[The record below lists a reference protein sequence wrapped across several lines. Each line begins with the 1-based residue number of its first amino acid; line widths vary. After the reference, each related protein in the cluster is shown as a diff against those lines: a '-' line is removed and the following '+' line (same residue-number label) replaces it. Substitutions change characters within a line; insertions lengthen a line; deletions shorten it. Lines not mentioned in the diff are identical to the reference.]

1 MGLFEKKECELCG
14 NKAGLL
20 TRSKIQGG
28 GYICGDCAARLSPN
42 LKKISQLSLDEVKEQ
57 IELKEENDRRFNEE
71 FNMTRVL
78 MIDDRHR
85 IMGVDE
91 GSCEFAILTD
101 KNPDIFRFD
110 QILNFNVDLS
120 TKPLSEEEKK
130 KTQGW
135 AGLLDMLLSDDFGS
149 RYPGLPRCPKNCKIV
164 GMYFEI
170 YLGDNDF
177 HAESMRIDLLP
188 NWSCSETEIDKA
200 YACAYEMSECIK
212 EMKNRS
218 ANPDNEGYQEEYGG
232 NEGNEADAGTY
243 DGGAGPSASPIEQVK
258 QLKELLDMGAL
269 TQEEFDKKKKE
280 LLGL

>member
-1 MGLFEKKECELCG
+1 
-14 NKAGLL
+14 
-20 TRSKIQGG
+20 
-28 GYICGDCAARLSPN
+28 
-42 LKKISQLSLDEVKEQ
+42 
-57 IELKEENDRRFNEE
+57 
-71 FNMTRVL
+71 
-78 MIDDRHR
+78 
-85 IMGVDE
+85 MGVDE

-120 TKPLSEEEKK
+120 TKPLSEDEKK

-188 NWSCSETEIDKA
+188 NWSCSETEIEKA
-200 YACAYEMSECIK
+200 YACAFDMSECIK
-212 EMKNRS
+212 EMKNRTV
-218 ANPDNEGYQEEYGG
+218 NFDNGGDVEYSE
-232 NEGNEADAGTY
+232 NEEADAY
-243 DGGAGPSASPIEQVK
+243 DESAGPSASPIEQVK